1 MKPLSEQLSD
11 LADRAKQAEDTVAAA
26 QAKNRAALQSRR
38 ERLKSSI
45 DAATTRTQ
53 ADATA
58 AHEEVQSWWDE
69 TRSNIHNRFEELRA
83 KRDDRR
89 GRD

>member
-45 DAATTRTQ
+45 DAATTGPRPTPRLP
-53 ADATA
+53 T
-58 AHEEVQSWWDE
+58 
-69 TRSNIHNRFEELRA
+69 TRCSYGGTRLARA
-83 KRDDRR
+83 SITDSRS
-89 GRD
+89 

>member
-26 QAKNRAALQSRR
+26 QAKNRAALQSQR

-45 DAATTRTQ
+45 DAATTKTQ
-53 ADATA
+53 ADS
-58 AHEEVQSWWDE
+58 HS
-69 TRSNIHNRFEELRA
+69 RPR
-83 KRDDRR
+83 RDAVMV
-89 GRD
+89 GRDSLEHP